1 MSMYHNHP
9 QAERGSMTYPQ
20 SMAYYV
26 KSLESLT
33 TGTFKIPATTN
44 SELIAHQQ
52 FSVLLPTAAL
62 IDTRGLRLNFQAAA
76 VGNKGRL
83 PNNMSALFSS
93 IDVNIGGINVS
104 SIQENGV
111 LDQTLV
117 NWGQKVKDPV
127 VEKDSV
133 SSVVSSVDLENL
145 PNAEDYTFDNEK
157 AYFSVPL
164 GQFFETISPSVIAT
178 AYMPQIEVVFHLASN
193 SVIASPEDVDTFAKI
208 TNKNAAQS
216 TYKIKNYHVICPV
229 MSIANNDYDALL
241 QQTLM
246 SRGSLELVFRN
257 WETFSDIFNATTR
270 ASSSASS
277 LDLLCATFRRNTA
290 TAPLTSAYTGINGLV
305 PVKGRLNDLSTDI
318 ATGLLDIT
326 GGKNPRSL
334 VSEGNNT
341 ADFLVAPLCFTA
353 PVGAGS
359 LEGATFQSTAEPK
372 FQWKI
377 NGTPQPSFAA
387 AISEWYTLSKDA
399 WGVKKTKCTNL
410 NEFFSNRFCAAV
422 RLNLKESQNQ
432 RIVSGL
438 DLRQSNSSLTFDLVQ
453 NNASATNDDNV
464 ILMLANTSRLI
475 VGEGKQIN
483 IIN

>member
-44 SELIAHQQ
+44 GELQAHEQ

-62 IDTRGLRLNFQAAA
+62 IDTRGLRLNFQAKAS
-76 VGNKGRL
+76 GGKGRL

-111 LDQTLV
+111 LDQTLI

-127 VEKDSV
+127 TEKDSV
-133 SSVVSSVDLENL
+133 NTTVSSVDLENIA
-145 PNAEDYTFDNEK
+145 NAEEYTYNNDK

-164 GQFFETISPSVIAT
+164 GQFFETISPAVIST
-178 AYMPQIEVVFHLASN
+178 NYMPTIEIIFRLASN
-193 SVIASPEDVDTFAKI
+193 SIISTPE
-208 TNKNAAQS
+208 TNATTYAGFTAYANAAPSQS
-216 TYKIKNYHVICPV
+216 TYSIKNYHVICPV
-229 MSIANNDYDALL
+229 MSVANNDYDALL

-277 LDLLCATFRRNTA
+277 LDMLVATFRRNTA
-290 TAPLTSAYTGINGLV
+290 TAPLTNAYTGVNPLI
-305 PVKGRLNDLSTDI
+305 PVKGKNNQIVAGTSGVVAGALSTDS
-318 ATGLLDIT
+318 
-326 GGKNPRSL
+326 NNQ
-334 VSEGNNT
+334 SE
-341 ADFLVAPLCFTA
+341 FLSAPLCFTA
-353 PVGAGS
+353 PVPANS
-359 LEGATFQSTAEPK
+359 LSGATFQSDPEAK

-387 AISEWYTLSKDA
+387 SISEWYTLSKDA
-399 WGVKKTKCTNL
+399 WSVKKSKCTNL

-422 RLNLKESQNQ
+422 RLNLKEAQNQ

-453 NNASATNDDNV
+453 NNAYATSDDNV
-464 ILMLANTSRLI
+464 ILMLANTARLI

-483 IIN
+483 VVN

>member
-62 IDTRGLRLNFQAAA
+62 IDTRALRLNFQAKAS
-76 VGNKGRL
+76 GGKGRL
-83 PNNMSALFSS
+83 PNNMSALFES

-111 LDQTLV
+111 LDQTLI
-117 NWGQKVKDPV
+117 NWGQIVKDPV

-133 SSVVSSVDLENL
+133 NTIVSSVDLENMA
-145 PNAEDYTFDNEK
+145 NAEEYTFNNEK

-164 GQFFETISPSVIAT
+164 GQFFQTISPSVIAT
-178 AYMPQIEVVFHLASN
+178 AYMPQIEIVFRLASN
-193 SVIASPEDVDTFAKI
+193 SIIASPSAASTF
-208 TNKNAAQS
+208 TEFTTAASSQS
-216 TYKIKNYHVICPV
+216 TYSIKNYHVICPV

-257 WETFSDIFNATTR
+257 WETFSDIFSATTR

-277 LDLLCATFRRNTA
+277 LDLLVATFRRNTG
-290 TAPLTSAYTGINGLV
+290 TAPLENAYTGVNPLIA
-305 PVKGRLNDLSTDI
+305 VKGKNNQLVAGTTGVVAGALSTD
-318 ATGLLDIT
+318 
-326 GGKNPRSL
+326 
-334 VSEGNNT
+334 GNNQSE
-341 ADFLVAPLCFTA
+341 FLVAPLCFTA
-353 PVGAGS
+353 PVGANSLTGS
-359 LEGATFQSTAEPK
+359 TFQSIAEPK

-410 NEFFSNRFCAAV
+410 NEYFSNRFCAAV

-453 NNASATNDDNV
+453 NNASATSDDNV
-464 ILMLANTSRLI
+464 ILLLANTSRLV

-483 IIN
+483 VIN

>member
-1 MSMYHNHP
+1 MYHNHP

-44 SELIAHQQ
+44 GELIAHQQ

-62 IDTRGLRLNFQAAA
+62 IDTRGLRLNFQAKA
-76 VGNKGRL
+76 VGHKGRL

-127 VEKDSV
+127 TEKDSV
-133 SSVVSSVDLENL
+133 SLKVSSVDLEDIA
-145 PNAEDYTFDNEK
+145 NAEEYTYNNDK

-164 GQFFETISPSVIAT
+164 GQFFETISPSVIST
-178 AYMPQIEVVFHLASN
+178 NYMPQIEIVFHLASN
-193 SVIASPEDVDTFAKI
+193 SVIASPSNDTTFANI
-208 TNKNAAQS
+208 TAKHTAQS
-216 TYKIKNYHVICPV
+216 TYSIKNYHVICPV

-257 WETFSDIFNATTR
+257 WETFSDIFSATTR

-277 LDLLCATFRRNTA
+277 LDMLVATFRRNTA
-290 TAPLTSAYTGINGLV
+290 TAPLESAYTGINALI
-305 PVKGRLNDLSTDI
+305 PVKGKNNQCLAGVDTGNQTSGLVGGALTND
-318 ATGLLDIT
+318 
-326 GGKNPRSL
+326 NNNH
-334 VSEGNNT
+334 SE
-341 ADFLVAPLCFTA
+341 FLVAPLCFTA
-353 PVGAGS
+353 PVPANS
-359 LEGATFQSTAEPK
+359 LSGATFQSDPEAK

-387 AISEWYTLSKDA
+387 SLSEWYTLSRDA

-453 NNASATNDDNV
+453 NNAYATSTDNV

-483 IIN
+483 VVN

>member
-9 QAERGSMTYPQ
+9 QAEKGSMTYPQ

-76 VGNKGRL
+76 VGHRGRL

-133 SSVVSSVDLENL
+133 STNVSSVDLESISGG
-145 PNAEDYTFDNEK
+145 AEDYTFNNEK

-178 AYMPQIEVVFHLASN
+178 NYMPTIEVVFHLASN
-193 SVIASPEDVDTFAKI
+193 SVIASPKDSDTFANI
-208 TNKNAAQS
+208 IDVHTAQS

-257 WETFSDIFNATTR
+257 WETFSDIYNATTR

-277 LDLLCATFRRNTA
+277 LDLLVATFRRNSA
-290 TAPLTSAYTGINGLV
+290 TAPLTNAYTGINGLIQ
-305 PVKGRLNDLSTDI
+305 VKGKNNQCLAGVDTGNQI
-318 ATGLLDIT
+318 TGLVAGALTND
-326 GGKNPRSL
+326 
-334 VSEGNNT
+334 GNNHSE
-341 ADFLVAPLCFTA
+341 FLSAPLNFTA
-353 PVGAGS
+353 PVVAGALS
-359 LEGATFQSTAEPK
+359 GASFQSTAEPK

-387 AISEWYTLSKDA
+387 SISEWYTLSKDA
-399 WGVKKTKCTNL
+399 FSVKKTKCTNL

-422 RLNLKESQNQ
+422 RLNLKEAQNQ

-453 NNASATNDDNV
+453 NNASATSDDNV

-483 IIN
+483 VIN

>member
-1 MSMYHNHP
+1 MYHNHP

-20 SMAYYV
+20 SMSYFV

-44 SELIAHQQ
+44 SELQAHEQ

-62 IDTRGLRLNFQAAA
+62 IDTRGLRLNFQAKA
-76 VGNKGRL
+76 VGGKGRL

-133 SSVVSSVDLENL
+133 NTTVSSVDLENIA
-145 PNAEDYTFDNEK
+145 NAEDYTFLNDK

-178 AYMPQIEVVFHLASN
+178 AYMPTIEIIFRLASN
-193 SVIASPEDVDTFAKI
+193 SIISTPRTDADDFAKF
-208 TNKNAAQS
+208 TSYAEGSTPAQS

-277 LDLLCATFRRNTA
+277 LDLLVATFRRNTA
-290 TAPLTSAYTGINGLV
+290 TEPLKNAYTGVNPLIA
-305 PVKGRLNDLSTDI
+305 VKGKNNQIVAGTSGVVAGALSTD
-318 ATGLLDIT
+318 
-326 GGKNPRSL
+326 
-334 VSEGNNT
+334 GNNQSE
-341 ADFLVAPLCFTA
+341 FLSAPLCFTA
-353 PVGAGS
+353 PVPANSLTGS
-359 LEGATFQSTAEPK
+359 TFQSDPEAK

-387 AISEWYTLSKDA
+387 SISEWYTLSKDS
-399 WGVKKTKCTNL
+399 WNVKKTKCTNL

-453 NNASATNDDNV
+453 NNAYATNNDNV
-464 ILMLANTSRLI
+464 ILLLANTSRLI
-475 VGEGKQIN
+475 VGSGKQIN
-483 IIN
+483 VIN

>member
-76 VGNKGRL
+76 LGHKGRL

-127 VEKDSV
+127 VEKDSI
-133 SSVVSSVDLENL
+133 SAKSSSVDLEAIS
-145 PNAEDYTFDNEK
+145 NAEDYTFDNDK

-178 AYMPQIEVVFHLASN
+178 NYMPQIEVVFHLASN
-193 SVIASPEDVDTFAKI
+193 SIIASPKDSDTFANI
-208 TNKNAAQS
+208 TDAHTSQS

-229 MSIANNDYDALL
+229 MSVANNDYDALL

-246 SRGSLELVFRN
+246 SRGSLELMFRN
-257 WETFSDIFNATTR
+257 WETFSDIYSATTR

-277 LDLLCATFRRNTA
+277 LDLLVATFRRNSA
-290 TAPLTSAYTGINGLV
+290 AAPLTNAYTGINGLIA
-305 PVKGRLNDLSTDI
+305 VKGKNNQCLAGVDTGNQV
-318 ATGLLDIT
+318 TGL
-326 GGKNPRSL
+326 
-334 VSEGNNT
+334 VSGALTNDGNNHSEFI
-341 ADFLVAPLCFTA
+341 AAPLCFTA
-353 PVGAGS
+353 PVVASALSGAG
-359 LEGATFQSTAEPK
+359 FQSTAEPK

-387 AISEWYTLSKDA
+387 QLSEWYTLSREA
-399 WGVKKTKCTNL
+399 WGRQKSKCTNL

-453 NNASATNDDNV
+453 NNASATSNDNV
-464 ILMLANTSRLI
+464 ILLLANTSRLI

-483 IIN
+483 VIN